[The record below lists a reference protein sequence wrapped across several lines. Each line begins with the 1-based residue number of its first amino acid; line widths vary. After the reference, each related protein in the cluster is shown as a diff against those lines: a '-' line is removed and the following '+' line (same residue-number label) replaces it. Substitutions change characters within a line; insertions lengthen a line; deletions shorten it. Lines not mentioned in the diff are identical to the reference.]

1 MVGRHLPPR
10 TGSGAAPEM
19 YYLLDVLME
28 VTPLGA
34 EPEFRSVPVALS
46 ALAALSAVRL
56 NLPKVPPPLPTVL
69 TAPTVPT
76 GRCFPRLFLTPLLLP
91 PSVGHCRSGRD

>member
-1 MVGRHLPPR
+1 
-10 TGSGAAPEM
+10 M

-28 VTPLGA
+28 VTPLGAA

-56 NLPKVPPPLPTVL
+56 NLPKVPTPLPTV
-69 TAPTVPT
+69 PV
-76 GRCFPRLFLTPLLLP
+76 GRYFFLHFLTPLLP
-91 PSVGHCRSGRD
+91 PHCGSLSFRT

>member
-10 TGSGAAPEM
+10 AGSGAPEM

-28 VTPLGA
+28 VTPLGAA

-56 NLPKVPPPLPTVL
+56 NLPKVP
-69 TAPTVPT
+69 APS
-76 GRCFPRLFLTPLLLP
+76 PRSL
-91 PSVGHCRSGRD
+91 